1 MHTGSVLPAA
11 TTTGVVGEPVIP
23 AMSAVSRIDIMQNDR
38 GLQTCFDAANVQPTW
53 ATTFCQLHKLETLD
67 DFIYLM
73 DSKDWEQNLK
83 ELLNASSELKD
94 NRLILSRFK
103 AAYESGA
110 SAIKASQATQKVED
124 SVDTVLPESTLQA
137 VTRDFARRYGVVL
150 DPHLDPSDGLRSRVY
165 KEFRRQTMTVLE
177 TRRIKSM
184 MHIAVPKTTENIKL
198 SDSLQLQLQ
207 EDESVVITTAIEYYF
222 ALRTLCNAWAWAG
235 NFEAPDHDNSKKLFI
250 SLDQAQGYADFCLR
264 MNIEVGQGSLQW
276 LMKNDMLTRSRMA
289 SLIRRNYTGG
299 SALKEALHQT
309 HLEWRSPALQSS
321 GSLPKARGQQPP
333 PEPAMGPPTKRPR
346 QIKPDTRQTVSMLK
360 GGKKLCKAWNDQ
372 RGCKGGCGNLHACD
386 VRLPSGQACQAT
398 SHNRQAHPE

>member
-222 ALRTLCNAWAWAG
+222 ALRTLCNAWAW
-235 NFEAPDHDNSKKLFI
+235 L
-250 SLDQAQGYADFCLR
+250 
-264 MNIEVGQGSLQW
+264 
-276 LMKNDMLTRSRMA
+276 
-289 SLIRRNYTGG
+289 
-299 SALKEALHQT
+299 
-309 HLEWRSPALQSS
+309 
-321 GSLPKARGQQPP
+321 
-333 PEPAMGPPTKRPR
+333 
-346 QIKPDTRQTVSMLK
+346 
-360 GGKKLCKAWNDQ
+360 
-372 RGCKGGCGNLHACD
+372 
-386 VRLPSGQACQAT
+386 AT
-398 SHNRQAHPE
+398 SKLPITTTARSSSSA